1 MSINLRTIT
10 VPAGIGDNIWILS
23 KLLSTGE
30 KFHFRIPD
38 GTPQRGK
45 QIFDLLPQIAESCT
59 YTPDLSY
66 TKIDKQNTATK
77 GKKWADI
84 KQQSFFLSANTWLEQ
99 GNRLEGWLPDL
110 PISYRLEYDTTLDD
124 RYSAAELLPGFDH
137 YIGIYGSAYS
147 NARNWNMWGPDEWF
161 AFARMIHE
169 RNKDIRFVLIGA
181 TYDTD
186 LADQLMAK
194 FWEHKI
200 PFVSTIGQPLSVVIE
215 ILKRLQYFV
224 GFPSGLSIL
233 NETLGKD
240 TLMFYPQHLKLMMNA
255 WAQPG
260 RIASG
265 AYKGCQLCPP
275 EQLFDWVKN
284 DYKLF
289 EKLKG

>member
-10 VPAGIGDNIWILS
+10 LPAGLGDCAWVLMRLINS
-23 KLLSTGE
+23 GE
-30 KFHFRIPD
+30 RFHFKIPD

-45 QIFDLLPQIAESCT
+45 QIFDLLPQVAESCT
-59 YTPDLSY
+59 YTPELSY
-66 TKIDKQNTATK
+66 SKIDKQNAAIK
-77 GKKWADI
+77 GKKWTDI
-84 KQQSFFLSANTWLEQ
+84 KQQSFTLSANTWLEQ
-99 GNRLEGWLPDL
+99 GNRLEKWLPDL
-110 PISYRLEYDTTLDD
+110 PISYRLDYKTTTGDKI
-124 RYSAAELLPGFDH
+124 AAYNLLPDSNH

-147 NARNWNMWGPDEWF
+147 NARNWNMWGHEEWF
-161 AFARMIHE
+161 TLARMIHE
-169 RNKDIRFVLIGA
+169 RNTDIRFVLIGA

-215 ILKRLQYFV
+215 ILKRLAYFI

-240 TLMFYPQHLKLMMNA
+240 TLMFYPKHLKLMMNA
-255 WAQPG
+255 WAHPD
-260 RIASG
+260 RIVSG
-265 AYKGCQLCPP
+265 EYKGCQLCPP
-275 EQLFDWVKN
+275 EQLFDWIKN
-284 DYKLF
+284 TYCLF